1 VQQAILGIDEG
12 TDKLFNANP
21 SVLYEQYAASVGK
34 SAGALNDSEKALA
47 LLNAAL
53 RDGGRVAGAYGEFL
67 DTAAGRAAALD
78 EQVRKTEEAVGQL
91 LEPFRAL
98 GGEVAGDV
106 LAFIGENGPLVIGAG
121 AAARRSPRSPRHHV
135 AGAPRAR
142 GAGRHAR
149 RRRGPRALGAGRR
162 HRGARGRLGGGA
174 PRRGRARE
182 ADRRRGRPGAP
193 ARRRVRARG
202 QVLASSTASAKEKR
216 TAEERLKQL
225 KADLTAL
232 GPQYAAA
239 LEQEANGYRAVA
251 AAVRG
256 VSEEKARA
264 LEFEE
269 LGAALEVDELRR
281 ALAGAEQSLRSLEG
295 AAPARASAWAARSRR
310 RARKCAG

>member
-121 AAARRSPRSPRHHV
+121 AAARRSPRSPRSPRRRCSPRSRRSPSRPS
-135 AGAPRAR
+135 APRSSRSRRWSASPR
-142 GAGRHAR
+142 RSRPPR
-149 RRRGPRALGAGRR
+149 RRRAAPRPRA
-162 HRGARGRLGGGA
+162 
-174 PRRGRARE
+174 
-182 ADRRRGRPGAP
+182 
-193 ARRRVRARG
+193 
-202 QVLASSTASAKEKR
+202 
-216 TAEERLKQL
+216 
-225 KADLTAL
+225 
-232 GPQYAAA
+232 
-239 LEQEANGYRAVA
+239 
-251 AAVRG
+251 
-256 VSEEKARA
+256 
-264 LEFEE
+264 
-269 LGAALEVDELRR
+269 
-281 ALAGAEQSLRSLEG
+281 
-295 AAPARASAWAARSRR
+295 
-310 RARKCAG
+310 